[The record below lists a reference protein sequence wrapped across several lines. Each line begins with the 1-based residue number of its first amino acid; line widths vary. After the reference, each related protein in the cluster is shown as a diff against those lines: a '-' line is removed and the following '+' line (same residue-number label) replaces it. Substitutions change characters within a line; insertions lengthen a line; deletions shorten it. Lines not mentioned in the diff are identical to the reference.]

1 MIVIFLAYYSPE
13 QYKLLLKYADDREKI
28 EDKWEDWLVNYIKAK
43 NDLSKELS
51 LEEFHV
57 DVEKMQNYFKSKKLK
72 NTSKN
77 RAEYV
82 SRAGSKEYERNQ
94 NN

>member
-1 MIVIFLAYYSPE
+1 MKITKQILMIVIFLAYYSPE

-57 DVEKMQNYFKSKKLK
+57 DVEKMQNYFKSKKFFI
-72 NTSKN
+72 
-77 RAEYV
+77 
-82 SRAGSKEYERNQ
+82 
-94 NN
+94 NNDIY